1 LSLFLPA
8 LALLVGNVVWA
19 QIPADDPPQPLA
31 SLKTVPVPEPPN
43 LAEFVSDRA
52 TAILLGK
59 ALFGDMQVGSDG
71 VQSCASCHFHAGAD
85 NRRKNQLGPGLL
97 AQDTAFQIG
106 GPNYTLEPHDFP
118 FTKHT
123 DENEPSL
130 ILSDTNDVVSSQGVF
145 NAKFLDVTPPS
156 PTDACDGVADTEFHV
171 GGINTRRVE
180 PRNAPTV
187 FNAVFNFRNFWDGR
201 ANQNFNGVNP
211 FGQRDENAH
220 VWKTNASGG
229 VEQVSIVIPLGSL
242 ASQAVGPRAA
252 TSRCRVPVASSP
264 RSEGS
269 CLLRASCRWACSS
282 WTRATVCS
290 SRTPAGQGLQEASRF
305 RTRNS
310 CEGRQEP
317 PRSL

>member
-1 LSLFLPA
+1 VCELSLPRRRRQPA
-8 LALLVGNVVWA
+8 EESAR
-19 QIPADDPPQPLA
+19 P
-31 SLKTVPVPEPPN
+31 
-43 LAEFVSDRA
+43 R
-52 TAILLGK
+52 
-59 ALFGDMQVGSDG
+59 
-71 VQSCASCHFHAGAD
+71 
-85 NRRKNQLGPGLL
+85 LL

-156 PTDACDGVADTEFHV
+156 PTDACDGVADTVFHV

-242 ASQAVGPRAA
+242 ASQAVGP
-252 TSRCRVPVASSP
+252 P
-264 RSEGS
+264 RSDFEMSCAGRIFATIGGKLLAASVVPLGLQFVDPSDSVLEPYARGS
-269 CLLRASCRWACSS
+269 GTPGSLTVSYAELVRGAAGTSTKSVTHVSVVPSLSTLCWSPTHPFGTNSWGWSKGTRSTKSRSWLLRTSSGIARFASLI
-282 WTRATVCS
+282 ATWHES
-290 SRTPAGQGLQEASRF
+290 L
-305 RTRNS
+305 
-310 CEGRQEP
+310 P
-317 PRSL
+317 PSQ